1 MPFSSLNSDHIVN
14 TLEKLA
20 DRVRERFPEASLNN
34 VILELIELGKRDRRR
49 SERLARPYFLLR
61 SGTLL
66 AILFAITALV
76 LVGRGLFN
84 WVDVD
89 GTQADIY
96 TVFEGVEAGLNIVI
110 LTAVAIFTLTRV
122 EERLKRSLALDDLH
136 ELRSIAHVIDMHQLT
151 KDPIALLRL
160 GPRTT
165 ASPHRKRV
173 RSEHLKRPLPTKQY

>member
-66 AILFAITALV
+66 AILPQV
-76 LVGRGLFN
+76 
-84 WVDVD
+84 
-89 GTQADIY
+89 Q
-96 TVFEGVEAGLNIVI
+96 
-110 LTAVAIFTLTRV
+110 
-122 EERLKRSLALDDLH
+122 SL
-136 ELRSIAHVIDMHQLT
+136 
-151 KDPIALLRL
+151 
-160 GPRTT
+160 
-165 ASPHRKRV
+165 
-173 RSEHLKRPLPTKQY
+173 